1 MDRPQPQAGTL
12 LTIYDF
18 VVANKAFSAD
28 FVRANTVDKTQSSP
42 IAQYL
47 SFCSYLYQH
56 AYRSQRATQYAH
68 LTLFTIQNLVEDLD
82 IVRKLCETTVP
93 VRLSRQRPPQL
104 PMVTADRTLAA
115 NMIDIMVD
123 SINHNLRKK
132 LDVELYMLNVGI
144 LLRLITFLGKARI
157 RLSKITMP
165 ATLYLSSYTDSEKTQ
180 YTTGQSSGVHFYLL
194 SASSLSTLTT
204 YALSIA

>member
-1 MDRPQPQAGTL
+1 VSTPFILGRKFLTSRRPLPQAGTL
-12 LTIYDF
+12 LTVYDF

-28 FVRANTVDKTQSSP
+28 FVQVYGNEKSQSSP
-42 IAQYL
+42 FAQYL

-82 IVRKLCETTVP
+82 VVKKLSEATVP
-93 VRLSRQRPPQL
+93 VRLSRQRPPHL
-104 PMVTADRTLAA
+104 PLVTADRTLAA
-115 NMIDIMVD
+115 NIIDVMID

-144 LLRLITFLGKARI
+144 LLRLITFLSKARI
-157 RLSKITMP
+157 RLS
-165 ATLYLSSYTDSEKTQ
+165 TLNNILRCYIQTVD
-180 YTTGQSSGVHFYLL
+180 
-194 SASSLSTLTT
+194 
-204 YALSIA
+204 